1 MRMRQQG
8 VEKMVSLVWTWRT
21 SNLYEKS
28 PRNNVHQS
36 RVECLYIEEVERQVE
51 TLQHTGERRKRLN
64 RNKRYTSS
72 SNSVS
77 ARRESK
83 TSKFAQHT
91 QSSMTNKSE
100 CASDSGSE
108 GASRLKSEIT
118 EQIVLMN
125 LTLKL
130 TCVPIQLLNFSTVN
144 RKNVKNLT
152 QIWLCADGKSINSAK
167 VNFRLS

>member
-8 VEKMVSLVWTWRT
+8 VEKKVSLVWTWRT

-28 PRNNVHQS
+28 PRNNVLQS

-64 RNKRYTSS
+64 RNTSS

-108 GASRLKSEIT
+108 AASRLKSEIT

-125 LTLKL
+125 STLKL

-144 RKNVKNLT
+144 HKNVKNLT